1 MVHSLVQGIGVVV
14 FFLIIWGL
22 GTYMQYRYWN
32 RVRKLIHE
40 LAKDHVGYLGTGMCQ
55 IKFSRKAF
63 VVILTDESGV
73 ITKAYE
79 IKTLSLRPSFVEM
92 PGLSGIMVEDAYE
105 HMPSSKYHGAFEQ
118 AISAIQRSRGI
129 GIANSG
135 VDEAQSV

>member
-1 MVHSLVQGIGVVV
+1 MVQSVFQGIGVVV
-14 FFLIIWGL
+14 FFLIVWGL

-32 RVRKLIHE
+32 KVRMLIHE

-79 IKTLSLRPSFVEM
+79 IKTLSLHPSFVEM
-92 PGLSGIMVEDAYE
+92 PGLSGIMVEDAYD
-105 HMPSSKYHGAFEQ
+105 HMPAQKYHGAFEQ
-118 AISAIQRSRGI
+118 AISAIQQSRGI
-129 GIANSG
+129 EVVDLGL
-135 VDEAQSV
+135 DEARSR